1 MTIFFRC
8 SGGKAARTTEVN
20 GCFRV
25 SPVNNTMGVIDE
37 IKERVDIVD
46 LIQSSGVNLRR
57 TGRSW
62 LGFCPFHSNTRTPAF
77 TVYPDSQSFY
87 CFGCQASGTAFDF
100 VMRKQG
106 LDFRGALEQLAA
118 RAGVQLKER
127 SAEEQQEDAQ
137 RTRLLEIC
145 AAAAVYFNAVLLNQP
160 GGQTGREYIEQRGI
174 NPEMVEA
181 FQLGYSLDE
190 WSRLLRY
197 LTDRRGY
204 DPAEIEAAG
213 LAIHHESRGYYDRFR
228 GRLMFPIRDA
238 RGRVIGFGGRAI
250 GDVQPKYMNT
260 PQTLLFD
267 KSHVLYGLDQ
277 ARDAIRSADATVVVE
292 GYVDV
297 ITAHQHGF
305 KNVVAPLG
313 TALTQGHVA
322 LLKRLSPNV
331 SLALDADAAGQRA
344 TLRGL
349 NVLQEGVAA
358 EEASP
363 VTTAQGLV
371 RWQSD
376 VNLRIITMPVGRD
389 PDEVIRADPAEWQRL
404 LDHAS
409 PVMDFYINAY
419 TAGLDPAQPQDQ
431 RAALDRLLPLL
442 ARLDATQQR
451 VYIAR
456 LEQVIG
462 IRAELILDLL
472 RGNTQSATRERRS
485 RRDQRPTPPAEPPH
499 PAAAGAAKLSREDHL
514 LVVLL
519 RYPNLAVDVSAA
531 MAANLAGFPALQG
544 LLAGEISVLLENPAN
559 REIWRLRQA
568 TPNAELQ
575 TWAAELDPLL
585 REQAQRLLAGAGPL
599 QHQYRYRNE
608 AMECMQH
615 LRLTQIRTWIRRL
628 SLQFATVETDRERE
642 EIATLLRT
650 VQDYQRLVG
659 TPRRSSSFPDM
670 RDTLGHKLE

>member
-1 MTIFFRC
+1 VA
-8 SGGKAARTTEVN
+8 SKARHKRTSIEN
-20 GCFRV
+20 AL
-25 SPVNNTMGVIDE
+25 SNTMGVIDE
-37 IKERVDIVD
+37 IKERIDIVD
-46 LIQSSGVNLRR
+46 LIQNNGVNLRR

-87 CFGCQASGTAFDF
+87 CFGCQASGTVFDF

-160 GGQTGREYIEQRGI
+160 GGQIGREYIERRSI
-174 NPEMVEA
+174 SPEMVEA

-204 DPAEIEAAG
+204 DPEEIAAAG

-238 RGRVIGFGGRAI
+238 RGRVISFGGRAI
-250 GDVQPKYMNT
+250 GDAQPKYMNT

-297 ITAHQHGF
+297 ITAHQYGF

-322 LLKRLSPNV
+322 LLKRLSQNV
-331 SLALDADAAGQRA
+331 YLALDADAAGQRA

-349 NVLQEGVAA
+349 NVLQEGTA
-358 EEASP
+358 EDEATP

-376 VNLRIITMPVGRD
+376 VNLRIIKMPPGRD
-389 PDEVIRADPAEWQRL
+389 PDDVIRADPAEWQRL
-404 LDHAS
+404 LDNAS
-409 PVMDFYINAY
+409 PVMEFYIEAY
-419 TAGLDPAQPQDQ
+419 TAGLDLAQPQQQ

-472 RGNTQSATRERRS
+472 RGSGNATARERRP
-485 RRDQRPTPPAEPPH
+485 RREQRPAAAEPPH
-499 PAAAGAAKLSREDHL
+499 PAASDAAAAKLSREDHL

-519 RYPNLAVDVSAA
+519 RYPNLAVDLSAGV
-531 MAANLAGFPALQG
+531 AADLAGFPVLQG
-544 LLAGEISVLLENPAN
+544 MLAGEISALLENPAN
-559 REIWRLRQA
+559 REIWQRRLA
-568 TPNAELQ
+568 APDAELQ
-575 TWAAELDPLL
+575 SWATDLDPLL
-585 REQAQRLLAGAGPL
+585 REQAQRLLAIAGPP
-599 QHQYRYRNE
+599 QRQYRYRNE
-608 AMECMQH
+608 AVEC
-615 LRLTQIRTWIRRL
+615 LRQLQLDQARNWIRRL
-628 SLQFATVETDRERE
+628 SMQFATVETDAERE
-642 EIATLLRT
+642 ELAALLRA
-650 VQDYQRLVG
+650 VQDYQRLVS

-670 RDTLGHKLE
+670 RDTLGYEFE

>member
-1 MTIFFRC
+1 
-8 SGGKAARTTEVN
+8 
-20 GCFRV
+20 
-25 SPVNNTMGVIDE
+25 
-37 IKERVDIVD
+37 
-46 LIQSSGVNLRR
+46 
-57 TGRSW
+57 
-62 LGFCPFHSNTRTPAF
+62 
-77 TVYPDSQSFY
+77 
-87 CFGCQASGTAFDF
+87 
-100 VMRKQG
+100 MRKQG

-160 GGQTGREYIEQRGI
+160 GGQIGREYIERRGI
-174 NPEMVEA
+174 SPEMVEA

-190 WSRLLRY
+190 WGRLLRY

-204 DPAEIEAAG
+204 DPDEIAAAG
-213 LAIHHESRGYYDRFR
+213 LAIHHETRGYYDRFR

-238 RGRVIGFGGRAI
+238 RGRVISFGGRAI
-250 GDVQPKYMNT
+250 GDAQPKYMNT

-277 ARDAIRSADATVVVE
+277 ARDAIRSTDATVVVE

-297 ITAHQHGF
+297 ITAHQFGF

-322 LLKRLSPNV
+322 LLKRLSQNV
-331 SLALDADAAGQRA
+331 YLALDADAAGQRA

-349 NVLQEGVAA
+349 NVLQEGTA
-358 EEASP
+358 EDEATP

-376 VNLRIITMPVGRD
+376 VNLRIIKMPPGRD

-404 LDHAS
+404 LDEAS
-409 PVMDFYINAY
+409 PVMDFYIEAY
-419 TAGLDPAQPQDQ
+419 TAGLNLAQPQDQ

-472 RGNTQSATRERRS
+472 RGNAAGSPRERRP
-485 RRDQRPTPPAEPPH
+485 RREQRPAPAAEPPH
-499 PAAAGAAKLSREDHL
+499 PAGAAAGKISREDYL
-514 LVVLL
+514 LAVLL
-519 RYPNLAVDVSAA
+519 RYPNLATDLSIA
-531 MAANLAGFPALQG
+531 MAAELAGFSALQG
-544 LLAGEISVLLENPAN
+544 MLAGEISALLDNPAN

-568 TPNAELQ
+568 APDAELQ
-575 TWAAELDPLL
+575 TWIADLDPLL
-585 REQAQRLLAGAGPL
+585 REQVQRLLAVSGPP
-599 QHQYRYRNE
+599 QRQYLYRNE
-608 AMECMQH
+608 AIEC
-615 LRLTQIRTWIRRL
+615 LRHMRLDQARNWIRRL
-628 SLQFATVETDRERE
+628 SLQFATLESDSERE
-642 EIATLLRT
+642 ETAARLRA
-650 VQDYQRLVG
+650 VQDYQRLIG

-670 RDTLGHKLE
+670 RDTLGHEIE